1 MQPQEPSRAHLGVVV
16 RAAAYAVDP
25 TGKAAPLLVFSEHN
39 STVVF
44 RPPLRLFDNASA
56 GGALSIVDV
65 PINWDRS
72 SPYYRRVPS
81 INTTYQGHPFARFGT
96 GNLTLRAKVSN
107 NANAAPGVFA
117 RGLGFWAPMHAEYNL
132 TALSAQG
139 LSRFVGWVGMVSS
152 GPDRETS
159 SASGWNRAC
168 VGRRIS
174 FASGTASPRR
184 RGCATTSQSS
194 RPR

>member
-132 TALSAQG
+132 TTLSAQG
-139 LSRFVGWVGMVSS
+139 LSRFVGWVGMVSL
-152 GPDRETS
+152 GPDPRIVL
-159 SASGWNRAC
+159 GKWWNRAC

-174 FASGTASPRR
+174 SASATASPQR
-184 RGCATTSQSS
+184 RGCATTSRSS
-194 RPR
+194 PPR